1 VSRVKVKSDKLK
13 ERLSKIP
20 FKGYPIT
27 RFIPNMTTLLG
38 LCVGLTAVYHALNQD
53 WERSLWYVVIA
64 IVFDGMDGRLA
75 RFFNASSRFGAELD
89 SLSDFVTFGVS
100 PALVAY
106 FFTLHELGRLG
117 WGVVLFF
124 CMCAGLRLARFNTM
138 SFNPGSSETMAQL
151 QKKYFMGTPMPAAG
165 LLMLA
170 PMMLQL
176 DMEFRFSSLIYAGY
190 GILIGILM
198 ISKIPTFAFKEIKIQ
213 PHHIII
219 LLVVIGI
226 FVIGMMTRP
235 WLTLPIVGVV
245 YLCSFGVSFNIY
257 RKDLLD
263 SKSF

>member
-1 VSRVKVKSDKLK
+1 MKVKSDKLK
-13 ERLSKIP
+13 ETLSKIP

-38 LCVGLTAVYHALNQD
+38 LCVGLTAVYHALNHD
-53 WERSLWYVVIA
+53 WERSLWYVIIA
-64 IVFDGMDGRLA
+64 TVFDGMDGRLA

-100 PALVAY
+100 PALIAY
-106 FFTLHELGRLG
+106 FYTLNELGRLG

-138 SFNPGSSETMAQL
+138 SINPTASANAVYL
-151 QKKYFMGTPMPAAG
+151 QKKYFMGIPMPAAG

-176 DMEFRFSSLIYAGY
+176 DMDFRFSSFIYAGF

-198 ISKIPTFAFKEIKIQ
+198 ISKIPTYAFKEIKVQ
-213 PHHIII
+213 PHHIIF
-219 LLVVIGI
+219 LLALIGI

-235 WLTLPIVGVV
+235 WLTLPILGVV
-245 YLCSFGVSFNIY
+245 YVCSFVASYRTY
-257 RKDLLD
+257 RKDLLE
-263 SKSF
+263 S